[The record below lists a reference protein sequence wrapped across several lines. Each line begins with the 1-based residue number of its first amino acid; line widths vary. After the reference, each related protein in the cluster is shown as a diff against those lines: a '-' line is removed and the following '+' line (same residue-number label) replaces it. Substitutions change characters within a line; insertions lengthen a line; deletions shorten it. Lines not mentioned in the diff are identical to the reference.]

1 MNTSPSWRPPMFSL
15 VCMVGAAANQSIA
28 RIEWGPVLAA
38 ARSTA
43 GWLVSGALLLFSLV
57 FRSGGSAEEAHTSI
71 YKAIALINWR
81 AGLAA
86 VRSFAERCGWQRL
99 ASAAFALLILLFAS
113 RGFQFKSRG
122 VSLSLNVVSRSA
134 LCPDPRSR
142 RAAAATLYS
151 RYVCTSG
158 GGASNP
164 FDPSFGRPSETVA
177 RSCQFENVC
186 WVNGSL
192 KFFVAPGQGAGFIDE
207 VATSTVRKGA
217 PDGNFSPDVVLGP
230 RPRDVPFSSAPFSI
244 LFSGYCAENFGVR
257 AQASSRSQSIDIDSK
272 YMSLR
277 LTDCRSQYTAFSVP
291 APRLMPYYLHHYV
304 VLSGTEMPPVYLC
317 CAAHDGGRHL
327 RHLRPPP
334 RLRLPRRARARPR
347 GP

>member
-15 VCMVGAAANQSIA
+15 VCMVASLQSIA

-57 FRSGGSAEEAHTSI
+57 FRSGGSAEEALTSI

-257 AQASSRSQSIDIDSK
+257 AQARDRNRSISTRSICPWIN
-272 YMSLR
+272 
-277 LTDCRSQYTAFSVP
+277 
-291 APRLMPYYLHHYV
+291 
-304 VLSGTEMPPVYLC
+304 
-317 CAAHDGGRHL
+317 
-327 RHLRPPP
+327 PPP
-334 RLRLPRRARARPR
+334 SLGGKFCTSQGACPEGGPRFRRQRTKKKTYVLASYRLPLPVHCILCPRPASHAILLAPLCSSVR
-347 GP
+347 N